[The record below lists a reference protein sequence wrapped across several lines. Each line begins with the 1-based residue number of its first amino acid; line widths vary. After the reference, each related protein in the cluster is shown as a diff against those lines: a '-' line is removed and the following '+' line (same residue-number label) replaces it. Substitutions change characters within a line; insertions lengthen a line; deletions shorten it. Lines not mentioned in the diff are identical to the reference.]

1 MEVAQS
7 EPGGPTLSQSSDCS
21 QAAHSKSFKAQL
33 REHQRSRTP
42 SGDGSDR
49 KPGSCCSCRSNGG
62 RCGGAQL
69 YGCRTRQWDSYDF
82 DPVGLELQFDLV
94 DFDILELVQLHTHHL
109 LRRLGR
115 CHVGRVVIS
124 MPLQE
129 TLPLTPATAQWEVWS
144 TTARLVLTDA
154 GLLEPARDIAN
165 RKLSAV
171 DVACSRF
178 RADSELATLPAGR
191 PVEVSPLLAS
201 LVAAALDAAE
211 ATDGLVSPT
220 LGNALASLGYDRD
233 WTLMDGDRPAAGLRV
248 RPAPS
253 WRKVRLDRQQLTVPS
268 GVRLDLGATGKAFTA
283 DLIAAQIAAELGVG
297 VLMALG
303 GDIATAG
310 PTPDDGWHVLVQDQ
324 PGDPS
329 VVVVLP
335 PGGAIATSS
344 IQGRRWRSGGAQLHH
359 ILDPRNCR
367 PAPVVWRTATVA
379 AGSCVRANALTT
391 AALVLGSEA
400 PGWLREQGHAARL
413 VSAADPPSVV
423 NLAGFPAPLEEGT
436 R

>member
-1 MEVAQS
+1 
-7 EPGGPTLSQSSDCS
+7 
-21 QAAHSKSFKAQL
+21 
-33 REHQRSRTP
+33 
-42 SGDGSDR
+42 
-49 KPGSCCSCRSNGG
+49 
-62 RCGGAQL
+62 
-69 YGCRTRQWDSYDF
+69 
-82 DPVGLELQFDLV
+82 
-94 DFDILELVQLHTHHL
+94 
-109 LRRLGR
+109 
-115 CHVGRVVIS
+115 

-154 GLLEPARDIAN
+154 SLLEPARDIAH
-165 RKLSAV
+165 RKLAAV

-191 PVEVSPLLAS
+191 PACVSPLLAS
-201 LVAAALDAAE
+201 LVGAALEAAE
-211 ATDGLVSPT
+211 ATGGLVSPT
-220 LGNALASLGYDRD
+220 LGNALANLGYDRD
-233 WTLMDGDRPAAGLRV
+233 WTLMDGDRPASGLRV

-253 WRKVRLDRQQLTVPS
+253 WRKVRLDRRQLTVPD

-310 PTPDDGWHVLVQDQ
+310 PTPDEGWHVLVQDQ

-344 IQGRRWRSGGAQLHH
+344 TQGRRWRSGGAQLHH

-379 AGSCVRANALTT
+379 AGSCVRANALST
-391 AALVLGSEA
+391 AALVLGSAA
-400 PGWLREQGHAARL
+400 PGWLREQGQAARL
-413 VSAADPPSVV
+413 VSAAEPPSVV
-423 NLAGFPAPLEEGT
+423 NLAGFPAPVEEGP